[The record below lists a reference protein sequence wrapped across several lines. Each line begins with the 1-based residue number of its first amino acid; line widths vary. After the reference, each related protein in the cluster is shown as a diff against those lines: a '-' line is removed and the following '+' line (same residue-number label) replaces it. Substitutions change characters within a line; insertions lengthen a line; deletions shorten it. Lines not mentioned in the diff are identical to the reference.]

1 MDDSLPELGDLE
13 REVMQLVWAHGPLT
27 AEDVRERL
35 SRRLKE
41 STVRTVLRRLGNASS
56 TGSATVPSKRSWLA
70 GWIAQCSTNA
80 SCACSP
86 TRLPRPRRRPRRSPG
101 KRKRRREGKSDAGYT
116 GGVGAALL
124 AARQRRVDWPISF
137 PGPKSARADD
147 ILGHRAGGVAGDAA
161 LDALDHGDHHLEPFA
176 GPGAGKLVAGQESV
190 AGAIGRVASVV
201 GARRRRRGARRD
213 SRGHQLV
220 APGDGDLRLCR
231 RDAVAE

>member
-1 MDDSLPELGDLE
+1 MGEP
-13 REVMQLVWAHGPLT
+13 T
-27 AEDVRERL
+27 
-35 SRRLKE
+35 
-41 STVRTVLRRLGNASS
+41 STTRPSHADGLRRRRCNASS

-70 GWIAQCSTNA
+70 WWIAQCSTNA

-86 TRLPRPRRRPRRSPG
+86 TRLPR

-176 GPGAGKLVAGQESV
+176 SPGAGK
-190 AGAIGRVASVV
+190 
-201 GARRRRRGARRD
+201 
-213 SRGHQLV
+213 
-220 APGDGDLRLCR
+220 
-231 RDAVAE
+231 